1 MTAVT
6 IYTSPDCTACY
17 AAKLRMRRLG
27 VDFEEVDLSADP
39 VALAYVRDELGHQQA
54 PVTVHINPSG
64 QLESWSGFW
73 MDRIS
78 QIATAQHSP
87 AAATEP
93 HTDGPGTGQAV
104 EVLALGMREQHR
116 RRSIAPDVA

>member
-27 VDFEEVDLSADP
+27 VDFEEVDLAADP

-64 QLESWSGFW
+64 QLESWSGFQ

-78 QIATAQHSP
+78 HIATAQHSP

-93 HTDGPGTGQAV
+93 HIDGPGTGQAV
-104 EVLALGMREQHR
+104 EVLAMGMREHHR